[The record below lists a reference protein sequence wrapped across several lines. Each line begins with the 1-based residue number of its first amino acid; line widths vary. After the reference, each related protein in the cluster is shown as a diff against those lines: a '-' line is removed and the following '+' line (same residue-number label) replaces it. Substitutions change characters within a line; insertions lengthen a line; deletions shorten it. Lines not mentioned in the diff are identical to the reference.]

1 MKCGIRRLFLKFTFA
16 GGILKLSGEH
26 CLIPCIPALCIVN
39 TYQVEATHQTI
50 YGQGET
56 IFCIF
61 GIANVVCGNDLPT
74 DIDDFGTA
82 EAGTYTA

>member
-1 MKCGIRRLFLKFTFA
+1 
-16 GGILKLSGEH
+16 
-26 CLIPCIPALCIVN
+26 LCIVN

-82 EAGTYTA
+82 EAGVAY